1 MAEETGFAT
10 TRPGPSAKNPSE
22 AGALPTCGA
31 CPGARRRPVSG
42 HEFGLDL
49 ILDGRERTAY

>member
-10 TRPGPSAKNPSE
+10 TR
-22 AGALPTCGA
+22 GAPTCGA

-42 HEFGLDL
+42 QSDNEFGLDL
-49 ILDGRERTAY
+49 ILDGRERTA